1 MAIDKG
7 KTLDQ
12 LMAEIQADLQTEKQ
26 RQASRPR
33 LSLPEIP
40 TGQVST
46 TQEQQDVIDKY
57 LNARSPLG
65 SFLGNTLSTI
75 AFPLNYGVLQPLGEY
90 TDFGR
95 WTDPNKDF
103 LDKVA
108 FNPFSKAN
116 ELLAEGWE
124 KDGFFGAV
132 GELAE
137 KGKTGGD
144 VVAGLSSTLGYGLSR
159 AIGSDTEE
167 DKAFDLKYW
176 QERQKKFKE
185 ENKAAYYGGGFGVE
199 LLTDPLNALT
209 FGGASAVKAGAS
221 AALKEANK
229 VAKSAGVS
237 GKFKTV
243 EDAVDAVYNK
253 TVDKYTKMQP
263 QTKALQ
269 TPASQTVTKNIDAEI
284 NRIKQA
290 AIKKGIDPD
299 KAQKLATQAVK
310 SSEEPAQVVSRIDK
324 LATEARQRA
333 IAQIDNAA
341 RSARAK
347 AQNRLISLDIPL
359 TNKTVG
365 LVNKPAFMAR
375 TADKVGER
383 AVSVVANLTKLLE
396 PPSANTPE
404 ALASAARV
412 AEDRMSELLQTRYGV
427 TKAEDLTIDA
437 IRDLEDLFESSQRR
451 TKELG
456 FQTKVDEELIPE
468 MKVAKVEDALR
479 NVDPKVVQ
487 AIDNLLGQGYK
498 IDEVDQ
504 IIGDARTAYNIDK
517 DTLEILPELI
527 RAEAK
532 QLGMPTITPT
542 PKPVPKSII
551 NKFDQLF
558 ETSTKLGL
566 ENRAYDKAFTDLVD
580 EFNSGKITK
589 EDLLKKV
596 DADLKSVKELV
607 KEQKKTAKPKP
618 TRKKKEVPSETP
630 QVKQKTTE
638 PSNVITPE
646 KKKYFEML
654 RSTLQPTGIPQV
666 VQGMDKE
673 FVKQMEQVAKR
684 LEEMKPIRILDD
696 QKQLKRK
703 ELALTPVLDAEG
715 KAKKIAVPVQKVQTK
730 KVKGETVYV
739 TSGRDYVPFEKLR
752 KMPEFVQDMGGN
764 TPIGRWYR
772 STLLSRVFSARSLG
786 LGDTFVNSYG
796 DLIQQAKTMKAGE
809 LNFMQR
815 DLVKLSK
822 IAEGLTNDELL
833 AAQYLV
839 ENRFPKAFSDAQ
851 IETLKKNEKLSELV
865 DTIKNLMAYVGK
877 EEQAAGLLGKLRD
890 DYFPHVMKFNNTKWD
905 DFVKKYED
913 DKDLGGLIGK
923 SQANSFTK
931 QRTGLPTLAE
941 LDDALASLQTKLEDA
956 TNEKAIKGLS
966 GKIKE
971 LEEMFNRNT
980 LQAVASR
987 VYTSARS
994 RAMRQ
999 LYTQMRKDRLLRY
1012 TVPSLKPEDFV
1023 RITREEA
1030 DALGFPKLREG
1041 ASILYIQKDLMD
1053 ALKRTEDI
1061 FTDDRLTEGIKTID
1075 DVMKIWRLS
1084 TTVMIPKH
1092 YVNNLIG
1099 NVFNNMLAGVNPAEY
1114 KNAAKVL
1121 SDMRKGKLSTSDQEL
1136 VKQAYR
1142 DGIIG
1147 QGHNVEFDIFA
1158 DPTKIK
1164 TWAQRTNE
1172 KIRSWGYTRALMYA
1186 GQWIDDTSRL
1196 ALYMDS
1202 LKKTRSPKIA
1212 ADRVREYLFNYHE
1225 VTHADKL
1232 VRSLLMPFWLWTKN
1246 NLPLQMKNLFTNP
1259 RVYVLAENIRR
1270 ATFDDQDFADDPE
1283 FIREKYIQNFLGQK
1297 VPFSLPM
1304 YDVNKIE
1311 GFTGTLSNFA
1321 SDLGPIPFRV
1331 PIELAANKEFF
1342 SNAKIYKEGKM
1353 NEDEKTASIVA
1364 YLTKALGGQVGSWVV
1379 DTYKKVIKD
1388 DKLTPEEQIARITSS
1403 YLYGMPYYEK

>member
-1 MAIDKG
+1 MAVNNNKSVEEM
-7 KTLDQ
+7 T
-12 LMAEIQADLQTEKQ
+12 ADLERMIQEEKQ

-33 LSLPEIP
+33 LSLPSYP
-40 TGQVST
+40 KDVGGAD
-46 TQEQQDVIDKY
+46 QDFLNKY
-57 LNARSPLG
+57 FEAEKNPL
-65 SFLGNTLSTI
+65 SNFLGNAINTVS
-75 AFPLNYGVLQPLGEY
+75 FPLNYGILQPLGEY
-90 TDFGR
+90 TDFAR

-103 LDKVA
+103 LDKIA

-116 ELLAEGWE
+116 ELLAQGWE

-132 GELAE
+132 GNLAE
-137 KGKTGGD
+137 RGKSGGD
-144 VVAGLSSTLGYGLSR
+144 IIAGLSSAGGYGISR
-159 AIGSDTEE
+159 ALGSDEQWE
-167 DKAFDLKYW
+167 KDFDLKYW

-185 ENKAAYYGGGFGVE
+185 ENKAAYYGGGLGVE
-199 LLTDPLNALT
+199 LITDPLNALT
-209 FGGASAVKAGAS
+209 FGGASVVKAGAK
-221 AALKEANK
+221 AALTEANQ
-229 VAKSAGVS
+229 VAKSAGIS

-269 TPASQTVTKNIDAEI
+269 TPITQTVTKNIDAEI

-310 SSEEPAQVVSRIDK
+310 TSEEPAQTVSRIEK
-324 LATEARQRA
+324 LASEARQRA
-333 IAQIDNAA
+333 LAQIDNAA

-359 TNKTVG
+359 TNRTVA
-365 LVNKPAFMAR
+365 LVDKPAFMKR
-375 TADKVGER
+375 TADVAGTR
-383 AVSVVANLTKLLE
+383 AVAVVNNLTKLLK
-396 PPSANTPE
+396 PPSANTAE
-404 ALASAARV
+404 AI
-412 AEDRMSELLQTRYGV
+412 AEATSIAQNRMSELLQTRYGV
-427 TKAEDLTIDA
+427 TKAEDLTIEA
-437 IRDLEDLFESSQRR
+437 LRDLEDLFESTQKR
-451 TKELG
+451 TKDLG
-456 FQTKVDEELIPE
+456 LKIVAGEKLVPE
-468 MKVAKVEDALR
+468 MKVAKFEDALR
-479 NVDPKVVQ
+479 NADPKVVQ

-498 IDEVDQ
+498 VDEVDQ
-504 IIGDARTAYNIDK
+504 ILGDARTAYNIDN

-532 QLGMPTITPT
+532 QLGKPTITPT
-542 PKPVPKSII
+542 PQPVPKSIT

-566 ENRAYDKAFTDLVD
+566 ENRTYDKAFTDLVD
-580 EFNSGKITK
+580 EFNSGQITK
-589 EDLLKKV
+589 EELLKRV
-596 DADLKSVKELV
+596 DADLKSAKELV

-684 LEEMKPIRILDD
+684 LEDMKPIRVLDE
-696 QKQLKRK
+696 QKQVKRK
-703 ELALTPVLDAEG
+703 EAALTPALDALG
-715 KAKKIAVPVQKVQTK
+715 KPKKLSIPTQKVVTK
-730 KVKGETVYV
+730 KVNGETVYV
-739 TSGRDYVPFEKLR
+739 TSGRDYVPFEKLQ
-752 KMPEFVQDMGGN
+752 KMPAFVQDMGGN

-772 STLLSRVFSARSLG
+772 SKLLSRVFSARSLG
-786 LGDTFVNSYG
+786 VGDAFINSYG
-796 DLIQQAKTMKAGE
+796 DLIQQTKTMKAGE

-822 IAEGLTNDELL
+822 IAESLTSDELL

-839 ENRFPKAFSDAQ
+839 ENRFPKAFSDVQ
-851 IETLKKNEKLSELV
+851 IETLKKNEKLGELV
-865 DTIKNLMAYVGK
+865 QTIKDLMSYVGK
-877 EEQAAGLLGKLRD
+877 EEQAAGLLGKLRE
-890 DYFPHVMKFNNTKWD
+890 DYFPHVMKFDSKKWD

-923 SQANSFTK
+923 SEANSFTK

-941 LDDALASLQTKLEDA
+941 LDDALATLQTKLESLTKEADI
-956 TNEKAIKGLS
+956 NRLS
-966 GKIKE
+966 KKIEE
-971 LEEMFNRNT
+971 LEGMFNRDT

-1012 TVPSLKPEDFV
+1012 TVPSKNKEDFV
-1023 RITREEA
+1023 SITRDEA
-1030 DALGFPKLREG
+1030 DVLGFPKIREG
-1041 ASILYIQKDLMD
+1041 AALLYIQKDLMD

-1061 FTDDRLTEGIKTID
+1061 FTDDQLTEGIKTID

-1114 KNAAKVL
+1114 KNAAKIL
-1121 SDMRKGKLSTSDQEL
+1121 SDMRKGKLSASDQEL

-1158 DPTKIK
+1158 DPAKIK

-1246 NLPLQMKNLFTNP
+1246 NLPLQMRNLFTNP

-1270 ATFDDQDFADDPE
+1270 ATFDDQDFGDDPE

-1321 SDLGPIPFRV
+1321 SDLGPIPLRV

-1342 SNAKIYKEGKM
+1342 TNAKIYKEGKM
-1353 NEDEKTASIVA
+1353 NEDEKTAAIVA